1 MAERKWHKCPHCG
14 APLEE
19 AGQRSYGWK
28 CVYCGG
34 VMLEDRPD
42 YNRARDYS
50 GTYCGTMSMSMMG
63 TCIVVRN
70 GVDFL

>member
-1 MAERKWHKCPHCG
+1 MAERKWHNCPHCG

-34 VMLEDRPD
+34 VMLEDKPD
-42 YNRARDYS
+42 YS
-50 GTYCGTMSMSMMG
+50 SVLGKSMMCGSAYYGMG
-63 TCIVVRN
+63 TNCAIS
-70 GVDFL
+70 GIAKFL